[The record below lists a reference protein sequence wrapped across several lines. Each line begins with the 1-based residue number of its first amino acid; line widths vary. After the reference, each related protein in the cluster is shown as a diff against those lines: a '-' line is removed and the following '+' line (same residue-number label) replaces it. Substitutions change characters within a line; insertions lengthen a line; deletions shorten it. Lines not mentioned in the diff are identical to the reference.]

1 VVTESSDEE
10 LLVAI
15 ARGPGAIA
23 EFYRRHVARVTGMG
37 VRRFD
42 NPEDVADFV
51 GNVLLA
57 VLTSASGFDPARGR
71 AVSWLYGVGT
81 NVASAMYRQRGRTA
95 HAERRISG
103 RALLDSNDYARV
115 EERIDAATEL
125 RRTYLAIQ
133 QLSQSDRELLEL
145 VAIDGLDA
153 REAASVVGVTP
164 VTARVRLS
172 RARNRLRAALDQQQ
186 IEREMSALH
195 IVKRGIA

>member
-51 GNVLLA
+51 FLA

-115 EERIDAATEL
+115 EERIDAATDL
-125 RRTYLAIQ
+125 RRTYVAIQ